1 MLFQGK
7 RVKRMKREELKI
19 IIADDSALT
28 RKQLYDMLTEIG
40 CKNIRQASNGNE
52 AFEAYKEEKA
62 DLVILDIIMPECDG
76 ISAIK
81 AIKEY
86 DNDATIVMCST
97 IGTQL
102 KLKEAIN
109 AGAKDFIQKPARM
122 DQLQYV
128 ISKIAED

>member
-7 RVKRMKREELKI
+7 KVKRMKREELKI

-81 AIKEY
+81 TIKEY

-109 AGAKDFIQKPARM
+109 AGAKDFIQKPARV